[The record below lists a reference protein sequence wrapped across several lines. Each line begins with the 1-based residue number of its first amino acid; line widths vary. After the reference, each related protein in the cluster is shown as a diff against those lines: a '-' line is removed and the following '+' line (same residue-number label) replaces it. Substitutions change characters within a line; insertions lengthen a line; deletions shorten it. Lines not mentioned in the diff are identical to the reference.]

1 MSPTTTGRQA
11 GQHTGE
17 NASGQTGDKAEAN
30 PVGEASENPQASQSS
45 GDENRQTSP
54 SAGDK
59 DQQTSP
65 SAGSKA
71 SKETRQSAGHKA
83 IENGQTSRS
92 DKPGGTAGQHP
103 ATTGAAPDT
112 ISGGHLVAKALKAE
126 GVDTIFTLC
135 GGHIIDIYDGCVDEG
150 ISVIDVRHEQ
160 VAAHA
165 ADGYARITGRPGCAV
180 VTAGPG
186 TTDAVTGVANAL
198 RAESPMLLIGGQGAL
213 SQHKMGSLQDL
224 PHVDMMTPI
233 TKFAATVPHT
243 ARAADL
249 VSMAFREAFAGA
261 PGPSF
266 LEIPR
271 DVLDARVPAENA
283 RIPQSGR
290 YRASTRN
297 AGDPAD
303 VEKLADLLVH
313 AKKPAILLGSQVWT
327 TRATEPATELVR
339 ALNIPAYMN
348 GAGRGTLPPGDPH
361 HFQLSRRYAFDNADV
376 IVIVGTPFD
385 FRMGY
390 GKRLSPD
397 AKVVQI
403 DLDYRTVG
411 KNRDI
416 DLGIVGDAGQIL
428 AAVADAA
435 SGRVDNG
442 AVGRKPWL
450 EELRAVE
457 EKAKQ
462 KRLPQQHS
470 DANPIHPYRLVH
482 EINEFLTEDSIYIGD
497 GGDIVTFSGQVVQP
511 KAPGHWMDPG
521 PLGTLGVGIP
531 FVLAAKHARP
541 DQEVVALF
549 GDGAFSL
556 TGWDFETL
564 VRFDLPFVGIVGNNS
579 SMNQIRY
586 GQAQKYGL
594 ARERIGNTLGDVPY
608 DQFARMLGG
617 YGEEVRDPADIAP
630 ALRRARESGKPSL
643 INVWVDPDAYA
654 PGTMNQTM
662 YK

>member
-1 MSPTTTGRQA
+1 MTS
-11 GQHTGE
+11 
-17 NASGQTGDKAEAN
+17 SAE
-30 PVGEASENPQASQSS
+30 PES
-45 GDENRQTSP
+45 
-54 SAGDK
+54 
-59 DQQTSP
+59 
-65 SAGSKA
+65 
-71 SKETRQSAGHKA
+71 
-83 IENGQTSRS
+83 
-92 DKPGGTAGQHP
+92 
-103 ATTGAAPDT
+103 

-150 ISVIDVRHEQ
+150 IAVVDVRHEQ

-165 ADGYARITGRPGCAV
+165 ADGYARITGKPGCAV

-186 TTDAVTGVANAL
+186 TTDAVTGVANAF

-233 TKFAATVPHT
+233 TKFAANVPHT
-243 ARAADL
+243 ARIADM
-249 VSMAFREAFAGA
+249 VSMAFREANAGA

-271 DVLDARVPAENA
+271 DVLDAKVPLSTA
-283 RIPQSGR
+283 RIPQAGH
-290 YRASTRN
+290 YRASTRS
-297 AGDPAD
+297 AGDPRD
-303 VEKLADLLVH
+303 IEKLADLLVH

-327 TRATEPATELVR
+327 TRATDSAIELVR
-339 ALNIPAYMN
+339 TLNIPAYMN

-390 GKRLSPD
+390 GRRLS
-397 AKVVQI
+397 ANATVVQI

-411 KNRDI
+411 KNRDV
-416 DLGIVGDAGQIL
+416 DLGIVGDADL
-428 AAVADAA
+428 VLSSVAQAA
-435 SGRVDNG
+435 SGREDNG
-442 AVGRKPWL
+442 AMGRKVWL
-450 EELRAVE
+450 EELQAVE
-457 EKAKQ
+457 EKARQ
-462 KRLPQQHS
+462 KRLEHLRS
-470 DANPIHPYRLVH
+470 DDMPIHPYRLVS
-482 EINEFLTEDSIYIGD
+482 EINDFLTEDSIYIGD
-497 GGDIVTFSGQVVQP
+497 GGDVVTFSGQVVQP
-511 KAPGHWMDPG
+511 KSPGHWMDPG

-531 FVLAAKHARP
+531 FVLAAKLARP
-541 DQEVVALF
+541 DKEVVALF

-564 VRFDLPFVGIVGNNS
+564 VRYNLPFVGIVGNNS

-586 GQAQKYGL
+586 GQAAKYGL
-594 ARERIGNTLGDVPY
+594 ERERVGNTLGDVKY
-608 DQFARMLGG
+608 DQFAKMLGG
-617 YGEEVRDPADIAP
+617 YGEEVRDPKDIGP
-630 ALRRARESGKPSL
+630 ALQRARESGKPSL
-643 INVWVDPDAYA
+643 INVWIDPDVYA